1 MHQSFDILV
10 IGLGAHGSSA
20 LYHLAQTGKRVAG
33 IDRFTPPHLHGSS
46 HGQSRIIREAYH
58 ENPVYVPFVQT
69 AYGLWDELQ
78 REAGRTLLVGTGGL
92 LLGRPETM
100 VVSGARL
107 SAETYGLEH
116 EWLEAADIRRRFP
129 AFRPTDDTVGVY
141 ERRAGILFPEEC
153 IKAHLAG
160 AAARGAE
167 IRCEE
172 TVESIMP
179 SGDGVEVKT
188 SKGRYLAGKVIVSAG
203 AWVGELL
210 PELRLPL
217 YIERQVVCWF
227 KDAGAGL
234 RGAGDAGSRGAGGAR
249 GGIGVL
255 QPDRM
260 PVYIWEYA
268 AGELFY
274 GFPDLGQGIKI
285 GFHHGGR
292 HIRPDELRQDA
303 EAAEIEAIR
312 EIAGTYLAIDPVFEA
327 ASVCMYTNTPDED
340 FIIDEYPGCPQIL
353 VLSPCS
359 GHGFKFSSVV
369 GKIASDWA
377 TGGPV
382 AFDLSPFSAKRW

>member
-1 MHQSFDILV
+1 MTKSFDILV

-20 LYHLAQTGKRVAG
+20 LYHLSKTGKRIAG
-33 IDRFTPPHLHGSS
+33 IDRFVPPHNRGSS

-58 ENPVYVPFVQT
+58 ENPVYVPFVQA
-69 AYGLWDELQ
+69 AYDLWDELQ
-78 REAGRTLLVGTGGL
+78 LEAGRPLLIGTGGL

-107 SAETYGLEH
+107 SADMHGLPY

-129 AFRPTDDTVGVY
+129 AFRATDGTVGVL
-141 ERRAGILFPEEC
+141 EKRAGVLFPEEC
-153 IKAHLAG
+153 IRAHLAG

-172 TVESIMP
+172 TVEQIVP
-179 SGDGVEVKT
+179 SGDGVDVTT
-188 SKGRYLAGKVIVSAG
+188 SKGRYLASRVVVSAG
-203 AWVGELL
+203 AWVRELL
-210 PELRLPL
+210 PELQLPL

-227 KDAGAGL
+227 RDARARSVL
-234 RGAGDAGSRGAGGAR
+234 RS
-249 GGIGVL
+249 
-255 QPDRM
+255 DRM

-268 AGELFY
+268 PGRMFY
-274 GFPDLGQGIKI
+274 GFPDLGKGIKI

-292 HIRPDELRQDA
+292 PIRPDELRQDA
-303 EAAEIEAIR
+303 GADEIAEIQ
-312 EIAGTYLAIDPVFEA
+312 EIARNFLAIDPVFEA

-369 GKIASDWA
+369 GKIAGDWA
-377 TGGPV
+377 VGRRVP
-382 AFDLSPFSAKRW
+382 FDLRPFALGRWK